1 MKWTTCL
8 TPVNLAVELP
18 KIMACPKLAVD
29 TETTGLSPIDHVV
42 FAIAFTDGDTIWW
55 TDFRTHGLSIE
66 SFSPLWAD
74 PTKTWIAHN
83 AKFDAAMI
91 ESTAGV
97 RIQGKLHCTHVMA
110 RVEFNDH
117 MKYGLDACAKR
128 MGLEPKE
135 DIKTYMKEHGLFER
149 VPVPGKKRIDT
160 NFLFHKVPTKIIESY
175 ICHDVE
181 LAWQVYWR
189 QQITFATY
197 STTGRSVEPLIELE
211 QKITRIVVD
220 MEKSGVRVD
229 RGYCEKALA
238 YEDRRRL
245 DAGAEFERISGVP
258 FVDSEKTFVPV
269 FESFHLPYGKTEK
282 GNASFTDDVLAPVQH
297 EVAVSIRKYRDAAK
311 RTSTYFTAFL
321 HYSESDGRIHPSFN
335 QGGTATSRFSS
346 SNPNFQNLTSDEED
360 GEYPIR
366 RCFIPDPD
374 TILVSCDYSQ
384 MEYRL
389 MLDYAGE
396 MEVIRQVI
404 SGVDLHQACANMMG
418 VDRRSAKTINFALL
432 YGAGIEK
439 LAAQLGV
446 SSERA
451 QELKFLY
458 FRTLPEVRNLVRAI
472 IDKAKYKGQVVN
484 WLGRRYHFPNRDF
497 AYKAPNYLI
506 QGGSADIMRIG
517 MLNVANLFEGTRS
530 KIIAVIHD
538 ELVALV
544 HKSELHLV
552 EGIREGMIKAYK
564 PRYLPMDA
572 NLYYSTKSLYDLEK
586 WNGEETR
593 NSILGEYSQARLIQA

>member
-1 MKWTTCL
+1 
-8 TPVNLAVELP
+8 
-18 KIMACPKLAVD
+18 
-29 TETTGLSPIDHVV
+29 
-42 FAIAFTDGDTIWW
+42 
-55 TDFRTHGLSIE
+55 
-66 SFSPLWAD
+66 
-74 PTKTWIAHN
+74 
-83 AKFDAAMI
+83 
-91 ESTAGV
+91 
-97 RIQGKLHCTHVMA
+97 
-110 RVEFNDH
+110 
-117 MKYGLDACAKR
+117 
-128 MGLEPKE
+128 
-135 DIKTYMKEHGLFER
+135 
-149 VPVPGKKRIDT
+149 
-160 NFLFHKVPTKIIESY
+160 
-175 ICHDVE
+175 
-181 LAWQVYWR
+181 
-189 QQITFATY
+189 
-197 STTGRSVEPLIELE
+197 
-211 QKITRIVVD
+211 
-220 MEKSGVRVD
+220 
-229 RGYCEKALA
+229 
-238 YEDRRRL
+238 
-245 DAGAEFERISGVP
+245 
-258 FVDSEKTFVPV
+258 
-269 FESFHLPYGKTEK
+269 
-282 GNASFTDDVLAPVQH
+282 
-297 EVAVSIRKYRDAAK
+297 
-311 RTSTYFTAFL
+311 
-321 HYSESDGRIHPSFN
+321 
-335 QGGTATSRFSS
+335 
-346 SNPNFQNLTSDEED
+346 
-360 GEYPIR
+360 
-366 RCFIPDPD
+366 
-374 TILVSCDYSQ
+374 
-384 MEYRL
+384 